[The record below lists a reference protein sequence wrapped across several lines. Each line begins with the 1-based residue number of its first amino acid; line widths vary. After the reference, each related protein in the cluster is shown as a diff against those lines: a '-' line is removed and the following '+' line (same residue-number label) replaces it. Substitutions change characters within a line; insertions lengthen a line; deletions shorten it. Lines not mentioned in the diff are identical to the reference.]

1 MTPVRI
7 AIVGAG
13 GRMGS
18 RIDAIASNDPSV
30 LICARFHR
38 ENLDQQALA
47 ASAEVIV
54 DFSCEPGTRAA
65 LGMARMGRAA
75 LLVGTTGLSDA
86 TRGELVAL
94 SAERAVLVA
103 PNVSFGVAVVRRL
116 AHLAA
121 TLLGPA
127 GWTVDLIETHHDRKK
142 DAPSGTALALA
153 ESLSRGGLADAGGRI
168 HSIRAGD
175 VVGEHEIRLAG
186 PGERIQ
192 LAHQADSRDLFA
204 QGAIRAA
211 KWLAGRPPGAYSMDD
226 VLGSA

>member
-1 MTPVRI
+1 MKPVRI

-18 RIDAIASNDPSV
+18 RIDAIASGDPSV
-30 LICARFHR
+30 LVCARFHR

-47 ASAEVIV
+47 APADVIV
-54 DFSCEPGTRAA
+54 DFSSEPGTRAA
-65 LGMARMGRAA
+65 VAMARTGRAA
-75 LLVGTTGLSDA
+75 LLVGTTGLSEALRD
-86 TRGELVAL
+86 ELTAL

-103 PNVSFGVAVVRRL
+103 PNVSLGVAVMRRL

-127 GWTVDLIETHHDRKK
+127 GWTADLVETHHDRKK

-153 ESLSRGGLADAGGRI
+153 ESLARGGLAVGGGRI

-192 LAHQADSRDLFA
+192 LVHEADSRDLFA
-204 QGAIRAA
+204 RGAIRAA
-211 KWLAGRPPGAYSMDD
+211 KWLAGRPPGTYSMDD